1 MQMLENVLASIKT
14 NLEKEKLERKQC
26 RPFHAL
32 RNVRTN
38 KLNVR
43 VTLSNLVFWLFPIP
57 PRVRNPLCTTDVT
70 ETQ

>member
-1 MQMLENVLASIKT
+1 MQMLENVLASIET
-14 NLEKEKLERKQC
+14 SLEKEKVERKQC

-32 RNVRTN
+32 HNVRTN
-38 KLNVR
+38 KLNVP

-57 PRVRNPLCTTDVT
+57 PGVRDPLGTTDVT